1 QNCINQEHCAVCVVP
16 EVFGGDP
23 CPGTMKRAVVEVM
36 CG

>member
-1 QNCINQEHCAVCVVP
+1 MGQQFCAVNVIP

-23 CPGTMKRAVVEVM
+23 CPGTLKSVAVEAT

>member
-1 QNCINQEHCAVCVVP
+1 VTVAP

-23 CPGTMKRAVVEVM
+23 CPGIAKKLSLEAL